1 MRVAFW
7 VKRFPNLYETF
18 ILNQILKLREAGIQI
33 DVIATERAEYP
44 SVETRLAAAGMAT
57 SRLATPSPSRRA
69 ANKHESARDQVI
81 YEISLPRPK
90 FRRLSSASL
99 QLGPYYFPRPRLL
112 YHLYRRAGQA
122 NQGPLRIATAAAAF
136 LNNRNYDLVHCQFGH
151 FGMMAVA
158 LRDAGVFRCPI
169 VTSFRGYDLC
179 AKIDKKQV
187 NYAPLFESGDAFT
200 PVCQS
205 FADKLHGLGCPQ
217 DKINVVH
224 SPIDCSEF
232 HFQTRLPE
240 SNRPISL
247 LSIGRLAPKKGFQF
261 ALQAMRELIDSGLQI
276 HYSILGEGSYRQ
288 QLEQLIERLNLGAHV
303 SLHGW
308 LPHADSI
315 AALHRSHIFLQPSAR
330 TAEGDMEG
338 IPNALK
344 EAMATGMPVI
354 ATRHSGI
361 PELVDDG
368 MSGYLVPEGNAK
380 ALTICLQQL
389 LGNPESWHSL
399 GQTARERVL
408 DRFDVQPVTARLL
421 KLYNSVASN

>member
-57 SRLATPSPSRRA
+57 SRLATPSPRRRA

-158 LRDAGVFRCPI
+158 LRDAGVIRCPI

-179 AKIDKKQV
+179 ANIDKKQV
-187 NYAPLFESGDAFT
+187 NYAPLFASGEAFT

-205 FADKLHGLGCPQ
+205 FADKLHGLGCPAENI
-217 DKINVVH
+217 KVIH
-224 SPIDCSEF
+224 SPIDVSEF
-232 HFQTRLPE
+232 QFQPREQTQH
-240 SNRPISL
+240 PIQL
-247 LSIGRLAPKKGFQF
+247 VSIGRLTPKKGFQY
-261 ALQAMRELIDSGLQI
+261 AIQAVRNLLTAGLPTY
-276 HYSILGEGSYRQ
+276 YSILGEGSYRQ
-288 QLEQLIERLNLGAHV
+288 HLEQLIANLELKEHV
-303 SLHGW
+303 SLKGW
-308 LPHADSI
+308 LPHAESI
-315 AALHRSHIFLQPSAR
+315 AALRRSQIFLQPSTR

-368 MSGYLVPEGNAK
+368 MSGYLVPEGNAE

-389 LGNPESWHSL
+389 LGNPQLWHSL
-399 GQTARERVL
+399 GKTARERVL
-408 DRFDVQPVTARLL
+408 DRFDVQPVTAQLL
-421 KLYNSVASN
+421 ELYDSVASN